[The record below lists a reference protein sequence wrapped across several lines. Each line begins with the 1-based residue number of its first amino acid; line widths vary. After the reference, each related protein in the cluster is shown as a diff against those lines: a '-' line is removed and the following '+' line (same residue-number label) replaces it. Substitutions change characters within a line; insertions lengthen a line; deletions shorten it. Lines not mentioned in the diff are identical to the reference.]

1 MHNLPCRTWLSRN
14 LRRGKRRLPL
24 PEPIPDHSLK
34 ATPMALT
41 TQRVD
46 VPVIVDESKCL
57 EKCVACIEVC
67 PLDVLVK
74 NPETGKA
81 YMKYD
86 ECWFC
91 LPCEKECPTN
101 AITVQIPF
109 LLR

>member
-1 MHNLPCRTWLSRN
+1 VSLWFVEKNCSLTDAKKLMDLLNL
-14 LRRGKRRLPL
+14 
-24 PEPIPDHSLK
+24 SLETYK
-34 ATPMALT
+34 IMALIN
-41 TQRVD
+41 QRVD

-67 PLDVLVK
+67 PLDVLAK

>member
-1 MHNLPCRTWLSRN
+1 
-14 LRRGKRRLPL
+14 
-24 PEPIPDHSLK
+24 
-34 ATPMALT
+34 MALT
-41 TQRVD
+41 TQRID

-57 EKCVACIEVC
+57 EKCVACIEEC
-67 PLDVLVK
+67 PLDEIA
-74 NPETGKA
+74 ETGKA

>member
-1 MHNLPCRTWLSRN
+1 MTSPCVNPTPWN
-14 LRRGKRRLPL
+14 APPL
-24 PEPIPDHSLK
+24 EQSFLFPLDVASYLEF
-34 ATPMALT
+34 PMALT

-109 LLR
+109 MLR

>member
-1 MHNLPCRTWLSRN
+1 
-14 LRRGKRRLPL
+14 LR
-24 PEPIPDHSLK
+24 SLFSTDCPQYAK
-34 ATPMALT
+34 FGVSKIIMALT

-46 VPVIVDESKCL
+46 VPVVVDESKCL

-67 PLDVLVK
+67 PLDVLAK

-101 AITVQIPF
+101 AITVKIPF

>member
-1 MHNLPCRTWLSRN
+1 
-14 LRRGKRRLPL
+14 
-24 PEPIPDHSLK
+24 
-34 ATPMALT
+34 MALT

-57 EKCVACIEVC
+57 EKCTACIEVC

-101 AITVQIPF
+101 AITVSNSVFIALGRLVTDDLF
-109 LLR
+109 RTRSRSSAMGKRCCNRLT

>member
-1 MHNLPCRTWLSRN
+1 MCRAKNQFPNLSNLFRKQVPQHLPSNNLSF
-14 LRRGKRRLPL
+14 
-24 PEPIPDHSLK
+24 IPKTLF
-34 ATPMALT
+34 MALA

>member
-1 MHNLPCRTWLSRN
+1 MKYLFDEPP
-14 LRRGKRRLPL
+14 RRQERQEEDRI
-24 PEPIPDHSLK
+24 ENF
-34 ATPMALT
+34 MALA

-57 EKCVACIEVC
+57 EKCRVCIEVC
-67 PLDVLVK
+67 PLDVLAK

>member
-1 MHNLPCRTWLSRN
+1 M
-14 LRRGKRRLPL
+14 
-24 PEPIPDHSLK
+24 
-34 ATPMALT
+34 
-41 TQRVD
+41 
-46 VPVIVDESKCL
+46 
-57 EKCVACIEVC
+57 ACIEVC
-67 PLDVLVK
+67 PLDVLAK

>member
-1 MHNLPCRTWLSRN
+1 MH
-14 LRRGKRRLPL
+14 
-24 PEPIPDHSLK
+24 
-34 ATPMALT
+34 
-41 TQRVD
+41 
-46 VPVIVDESKCL
+46 KCL
-57 EKCVACIEVC
+57 EKCKACIEVC

-91 LPCEKECPTN
+91 LPCEKECPVG

>member
-1 MHNLPCRTWLSRN
+1 MVCL
-14 LRRGKRRLPL
+14 
-24 PEPIPDHSLK
+24 EIPRISHKFPQYAKFGVSK
-34 ATPMALT
+34 IIMALT

-46 VPVIVDESKCL
+46 VPVVVDESKCL
-57 EKCVACIEVC
+57 EKCMACIEVC
-67 PLDVLVK
+67 PLDVLAK

-101 AITVQIPF
+101 AITVKIPF

>member
-1 MHNLPCRTWLSRN
+1 
-14 LRRGKRRLPL
+14 
-24 PEPIPDHSLK
+24 
-34 ATPMALT
+34 MALT
-41 TQRVD
+41 SNRVD

-57 EKCVACIEVC
+57 DKCKACIEVC

-74 NPETGKA
+74 NQDTGKA

-91 LPCEKECPTN
+91 LPCEKECPTG

>member
-1 MHNLPCRTWLSRN
+1 MVCLEIPRISRKFPQYAKFGVSKN
-14 LRRGKRRLPL
+14 
-24 PEPIPDHSLK
+24 IMD
-34 ATPMALT
+34 LT

-46 VPVIVDESKCL
+46 VPVVVDESKCL
-57 EKCVACIEVC
+57 EKCMACIEVC
-67 PLDVLVK
+67 PLDVLAK

-101 AITVQIPF
+101 AITVKIPF

>member
-1 MHNLPCRTWLSRN
+1 MTACWRHRDRARHGGNAAANGSLLSEPN
-14 LRRGKRRLPL
+14 PL
-24 PEPIPDHSLK
+24 LK
-34 ATPMALT
+34 ETPMALT
-41 TQRVD
+41 NQRVD

>member
-1 MHNLPCRTWLSRN
+1 MWVLVLSVPR
-14 LRRGKRRLPL
+14 LITKRRKSKTELD
-24 PEPIPDHSLK
+24 I
-34 ATPMALT
+34 MALIN
-41 TQRVD
+41 QRID

-57 EKCVACIEVC
+57 EKCTACIEVC
-67 PLDVLVK
+67 PLDVLAK

>member
-1 MHNLPCRTWLSRN
+1 MVCLEIPRISRKFPQYAKF
-14 LRRGKRRLPL
+14 GVSK
-24 PEPIPDHSLK
+24 II
-34 ATPMALT
+34 MALT
-41 TQRVD
+41 TQWVD
-46 VPVIVDESKCL
+46 VPVVVDESKCL

-67 PLDVLVK
+67 PLDVLAK

-101 AITVQIPF
+101 AITVKIPF

>member
-1 MHNLPCRTWLSRN
+1 
-14 LRRGKRRLPL
+14 
-24 PEPIPDHSLK
+24 
-34 ATPMALT
+34 MALI
-41 TQRVD
+41 TQRID

-57 EKCVACIEVC
+57 EKCTACIEVC
-67 PLDVLVK
+67 PLDVLAK

-91 LPCEKECPTN
+91 LPCEKECPTH

>member
-1 MHNLPCRTWLSRN
+1 MDKINAKPILFY
-14 LRRGKRRLPL
+14 RLAV
-24 PEPIPDHSLK
+24 SVQNYRVSF
-34 ATPMALT
+34 MALIH
-41 TQRVD
+41 QRID

-57 EKCVACIEVC
+57 EKCTACIEVC
-67 PLDVLVK
+67 PLDVLAK